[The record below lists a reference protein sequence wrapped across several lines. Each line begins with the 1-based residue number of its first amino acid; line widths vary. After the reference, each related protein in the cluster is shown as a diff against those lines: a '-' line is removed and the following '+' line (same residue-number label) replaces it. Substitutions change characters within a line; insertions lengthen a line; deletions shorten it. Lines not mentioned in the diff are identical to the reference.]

1 MGKYWSLSNSQ
12 KQKGQLDTTREFLGI
27 IHKSTISCCTVIVPI
42 TMDVKSAIL
51 AASSLAGKA
60 EKNQYHNLIRSF
72 EIWWDGTQKQL
83 KIILTAQSKQDLE
96 NFKVSFGNIYP
107 NASFANLNYIA
118 PDWYNPTKTRYSI
131 FDVSLYHGHYSTMLD
146 KTNAHQLIT
155 QIANTIQLSNKA
167 WMQFVFAPYNFAPY
181 LKSHLNRLNQ
191 KIKTV
196 TDKKYRTWVDD
207 ITNKKSY
214 ENPEN
219 GLDFYN
225 HYKELQS
232 HTTQKMQG
240 SHVILSIRGLIQG
253 NHSNNDYSEISFDDI
268 KSNHDHLTAY
278 SYDYSRFY
286 NKKPKR
292 AGSPIKISNVK
303 KQFERIAMFELRL
316 IPSPRKLLEHSINHY
331 FEQSILFGNYKTRK
345 PLPFLIL
352 NPSELSL
359 FIHLPNPTTAKNLQ
373 TTRNVSLPSK
383 QTGKIGLNI
392 GYFNKIEA
400 KNDDSLYGNLVKSTD
415 KQSAVISPEDF
426 SRHIYAVGGTGSG
439 KTTLIRAIA
448 KHLEISNL
456 NGEFPNSFIYL
467 DPKGDDSLKFIQQC
481 DEQSIS
487 NGTVNFLDPIKTNFS
502 INPLELPKHS
512 PEQRQETVSRYVG
525 YFMEIVKEWY
535 HQQQSFVQMERIFRV
550 LLFYMYLN
558 NDAPT
563 FLDMY
568 DIIIHLQ
575 EEQEKFLQVMFKA
588 LGMPGDELKQALTS
602 IATLRPESFTPLL
615 NRVEQFAT
623 DPILKKV
630 FCVRHGTVKFEKLIE
645 PGQYTVVRISAL
657 HIPHHVQP
665 LAIQAFV
672 IKLWFTIQERAAR
685 IENEKDRNYVIL
697 ALDEFQIVKDL
708 QVLPMILSQS
718 RSYHLG
724 LLLAHQTTAQISESL
739 LEEITGN
746 CGTQL
751 AGRIS
756 GKDALKLANIWDPKF
771 SKEIQQQLASQAD
784 FHWTIKM
791 RAAPGEEQPT
801 PLQFWLHNPPKLRL
815 DDSKM
820 NQFIENQFQMYGHG
834 KVEGYD
840 DSPLLQQHELQK
852 NQWLRYI
859 TVNFISDRI
868 QWKILLQL
876 YWNKSLNLTDITK
889 NLQAKNRDGISS
901 ILCDMLKKKL
911 IIKLNESRNVQYS
924 LSKQT
929 KKTYFTFDDTLIG
942 SANDIP
948 KIAKKVVN
956 SYLEKGL
963 FVTLALQKIEK
974 DEDRSDLIAYSYDTE
989 KSISVEIESTSE
1001 LLSHPEH
1008 ARYNME
1014 KWRDMGFD
1022 MCHVWSAS
1030 PKLLEIYESQ
1040 ISEGNKKDVEVFI
1053 V

>member
-1 MGKYWSLSNSQ
+1 
-12 KQKGQLDTTREFLGI
+12 
-27 IHKSTISCCTVIVPI
+27 
-42 TMDVKSAIL
+42 MDVKSAIV
-51 AASSLAGKA
+51 AASSLAGKP
-60 EKNQYHNLIRSF
+60 EKNQHHNLVRSF
-72 EIWWDGTQKQL
+72 EIWWNGSQKQL
-83 KIILTAQSKQDLE
+83 KIVLTAQSKQDLE
-96 NFKVSFGNIYP
+96 NFKISFGNIYP
-107 NASFANLNYIA
+107 NTSFVNLDCIA
-118 PDWYNPTKTRYSI
+118 PDWYAPTKTQYKI
-131 FDVSLYHGHYSTMLD
+131 FDVSLYHGHYSTVFD
-146 KTNAHQLIT
+146 RTNAHQTIT
-155 QIANTIQLSNKA
+155 QIANTIQLSDKA
-167 WMQFVFAPYNFAPY
+167 WLQFVFSPYNFTPY
-181 LKSHLNRLNQ
+181 LKNHINRLNN

-196 TDKKYRTWVDD
+196 NSKKYRTWIDD

-225 HYKELQS
+225 HYRELQT
-232 HTTQKMQG
+232 HTSQKMQG
-240 SHVILSIRGLIQG
+240 PHVIMSVRGLIQG
-253 NHSNNDYSEISFDDI
+253 NDSNNDCSEISFDQI
-268 KSNHDHLTAY
+268 RSNHDYLTTY
-278 SYDYSRFY
+278 PYDYDKFY
-286 NKKPKR
+286 NKKPKK

-303 KQFERIAMFELRL
+303 KPFERISIFELRL
-316 IPSPRKLLEHSINHY
+316 IPSPQKLLECSIKNY
-331 FEQSILFGNYKTRK
+331 FEQSILFGNYKSRK

-352 NPSELSL
+352 NTNEMSL
-359 FIHLPNPTTAKNLQ
+359 FVHLPNPTTVKNLQ

-383 QTGKIGLNI
+383 QTSKTGLNI

-400 KNDDSLYGNLVKSTD
+400 RKNTSIYGDLVESAD
-415 KQSAVISPEDF
+415 EQSAVISPEDF
-426 SRHIYAVGGTGSG
+426 SRHVYAVGGTGAG
-439 KTTLIRAIA
+439 KTTLIRQIA
-448 KHLEISNL
+448 KHLEMSNL
-456 NGEFPNSFIYL
+456 NGAFPNSFIYL
-467 DPKGDDSLKFIQQC
+467 DPKGDDSLKFIEQC
-481 DEQSIS
+481 EKQSIS

-535 HQQQSFVQMERIFRV
+535 RQQQSFVQMERIFRV
-550 LLFYMYLN
+550 LLFYMYQN

-588 LGMPGDELKQALTS
+588 LGMPDDELKQALTS

-630 FCVRHGTVKFEKLIE
+630 FCVRHGTVSFEKLIE
-645 PGQYTVVRISAL
+645 SGQYTIVRISAL

-685 IENEKDRNYVIL
+685 IEDEKDRNYVIL
-697 ALDEFQIVKDL
+697 SLDEFQIVKDL

-751 AGRIS
+751 AGRVS
-756 GKDALKLANIWDPKF
+756 GKDASKLANIWDPKF
-771 SKEIQQQLASQAD
+771 SKEIQQQLASQED

-791 RAAPGEEQPT
+791 RAAPGREQPT
-801 PLQFWLHNPPKLRL
+801 PLQFWLHTPPKLSL
-815 DDSKM
+815 DDTKM
-820 NQFIENQFQMYGHG
+820 SQFIDSQFQLYGYG
-834 KVEGYD
+834 KIGD
-840 DSPLLQQHELQK
+840 DGSPMLQQYKLQK
-852 NQWLRYI
+852 NQWLKYI
-859 TVNFISDRI
+859 AVDFIPDKE

-876 YWNKSLNLTDITK
+876 YWNKSLNLTDLTK
-889 NLQAKNRDGISS
+889 NIHAKNRDDVS
-901 ILCDMLKKKL
+901 LVLQDMLQKGL
-911 IIKLNESRNVQYS
+911 VVKLNKSRNIQYS
-924 LSKQT
+924 LSKET
-929 KKTYFTFDDTLIG
+929 KTVYFTFDYSLIG
-942 SANDIP
+942 TAGDIP
-948 KIAKKVVN
+948 KVTKKVID
-956 SYLEKGL
+956 SYLKKGL

-974 DEDRSDLIAYSYDTE
+974 DKDRSDLIAYSYDAE
-989 KSISVEIESTSE
+989 KSISVEIESSSE
-1001 LLSHPEH
+1001 LYSHPEH

-1022 MCHVWSAS
+1022 MCHVWSS
-1030 PKLLEIYESQ
+1030 NPKLLEIYESHV
-1040 ISEGNKKDVEVFI
+1040 SEENRKNVEAFV

>member
-1 MGKYWSLSNSQ
+1 M
-12 KQKGQLDTTREFLGI
+12 I
-27 IHKSTISCCTVIVPI
+27 IVPI
-42 TMDVKSAIL
+42 AMDVRQAIV
-51 AASSLAGKA
+51 AASSLAGKT
-60 EKNQYHNLIRSF
+60 EKNQHQNTIRSF
-72 EIWWDGTQKQL
+72 EIWWNGSQKQL

-96 NFKVSFGNIYP
+96 SFKISFGSMYP
-107 NASFANLNYIA
+107 NASFVNLNHIA
-118 PDWYNPTKTRYSI
+118 PDWYAPTKTQYKI
-131 FDVSLYHGHYSTMLD
+131 FDVGFYHGHYSSILD
-146 KTNAHQLIT
+146 KTNASQLIT
-155 QIANTIQLSNKA
+155 QIANTIQLSDKS
-167 WMQFVFAPYNFAPY
+167 WIQFVFAPYNFTPY

-196 TDKKYRTWVDD
+196 TSKKYRTWVDD
-207 ITNKKSY
+207 LTNKKSY
-214 ENPEN
+214 DNPEN
-219 GLDFYN
+219 RLDFYN
-225 HYKELQS
+225 HYGELQS
-232 HTTQKMQG
+232 HTAQKMQG
-240 SHVILSIRGLIQG
+240 SHVIMSIRGLIQG
-253 NHSNNDYSEISFDDI
+253 NDSSCDYSEMSFDEI
-268 KSNHDHLTAY
+268 KSNYDHLTTY
-278 SYDYSRFY
+278 TYEYTKFF

-303 KQFERIAMFELRL
+303 KPFERISMFELRL

-331 FEQSILFGNYKTRK
+331 FERTILFGEYKNRK

-359 FIHLPNPTTAKNLQ
+359 FVHLPNPTTTKNIH

-383 QTGKIGLNI
+383 QINKIGLNI
-392 GYFNKIEA
+392 GYLEKIEA

-415 KQSAVISPEDF
+415 EQSAVISPEDF
-426 SRHIYAVGGTGSG
+426 SRHVYAVGGTGAG
-439 KTTLIRAIA
+439 KTTLIRQIA
-448 KHLEISNL
+448 KHLEISNI
-456 NGEFPNSFIYL
+456 NGVFPNSFIYL

-481 DEQSIS
+481 NGQSIS
-487 NGTVNFLDPIKTNFS
+487 NETVNFLDPIKTNFS
-502 INPLELPKHS
+502 INPLELPKYS

-575 EEQEKFLQVMFKA
+575 EEQEKFLQIMFKA

-630 FCVRHGTVKFEKLIE
+630 FCVRHGTVKFERLIE
-645 PGQYTVVRISAL
+645 PGQYTIVRISAL

-685 IENEKDRNYVIL
+685 VENEKDRNYVIL

-708 QVLPMILSQS
+708 QVLPMILSQA

-724 LLLAHQTTAQISESL
+724 LLLMHQTTAQISESL

-756 GKDALKLANIWDPKF
+756 GKDASKLANIWDPRF
-771 SKEIQQQLASQAD
+771 SKEIQQQLASQED
-784 FHWTIKM
+784 FHWTIKT
-791 RAAPGEEQPT
+791 RAAPGSEQPT
-801 PLQFWLHNPPKLRL
+801 PLQFWLHNPPKLSL
-815 DDSKM
+815 DDIQMSRFI
-820 NQFIENQFQMYGHG
+820 NSQFELYGYGKIEENS
-834 KVEGYD
+834 D
-840 DSPLLQQHELQK
+840 DSPLLQQHKLHK
-852 NQWLRYI
+852 NQWLKYI
-859 TVNFISDRI
+859 TVDFISDKK
-868 QWKILLQL
+868 QWQILLQL
-876 YWNKSLNLTDITK
+876 YWNPYLNLTDLTK
-889 NLQAKNRDGISS
+889 NIHAKNRDDVSL
-901 ILCDMLKKKL
+901 ILQDMLEQGL
-911 IIKLNESRNVQYS
+911 VTKLNKSRNIQYS
-924 LSKQT
+924 LSKET
-929 KKTYFTFDDTLIG
+929 KKTYFTFDDALIG
-942 SANDIP
+942 TADDIP
-948 KIAKKVVN
+948 KITKKVID
-956 SYLEKGL
+956 SYLKKGL

-974 DEDRSDLIAYSYDTE
+974 DKDRSDLIAYSYDTE
-989 KSISVEIESTSE
+989 QSISVEIESASE
-1001 LLSHPEH
+1001 LYSHPEH

-1022 MCHVWSAS
+1022 MCHMWSSS

-1040 ISEGNKKDVEVFI
+1040 ISKENRKNVETFV